1 MSNKNNLENVVKDY
15 PENDVDVDGD
25 DDFSENKTHQTL
37 GQEFDLFFISDQAVG
52 SPFILPNGKII
63 IQKLQD
69 YFRNYYQL
77 NNYQEVETPN
87 LFNNSCFEKSGHA
100 DKYHEN
106 IFHIN
111 RIQHHTDDIEQLD
124 LKPMNCP
131 GDCLVFDH
139 IKPSYSQLPIRI
151 ADFGILHRNES
162 RGALR
167 GLTRVRRFQQDDA
180 HIFCRFD
187 QVEHELESLINLM
200 KTFYSY
206 WGFSY
211 KLELSTR
218 PSEYIGDLDK
228 WNTAEDILKKKLIEQ
243 FGALEDNKWEL
254 NIGDGAFY
262 GPKIDFKIKDTQDRW
277 HQCGTIQ
284 LDFNLPE
291 RFNLEYQGPNSKER
305 PVLIHRAIMGSLERF
320 LAIILEDTQGNLPYW
335 FSPRQLYIV
344 PVHQKLIDESPA
356 YFEEL
361 KEVIYPTRIA
371 WKGSLSYRVNYKLDD
386 SELTMKKKIK
396 LAYAK
401 KYNYLL
407 VIGRKEIEDKFVTLQ
422 QSTSKTETLKLSFS
436 QLRDFLENERI
447 Y

>member
-1 MSNKNNLENVVKDY
+1 MSDVKK
-15 PENDVDVDGD
+15 DVKKDVIED
-25 DDFSENKTHQTL
+25 DDEYSLDENKTHQTL

-77 NNYQEVETPN
+77 NGYQEVETPN
-87 LFNNSCFEKSGHA
+87 LFNNTCFQTSGHA
-100 DKYHEN
+100 EKYHEN

-111 RIQHHTDDIEQLD
+111 RIQHHTTDIEQLD

-131 GDCLVFDH
+131 GDCLIFDH
-139 IKPSYSQLPIRI
+139 IKPSYHQLPLRI
-151 ADFGILHRNES
+151 ADFGILHRNEA

-180 HIFCRFD
+180 HIFCRLD
-187 QVEHELESLINLM
+187 QVEQELESLINLM
-200 KTFYSY
+200 KDFYSY
-206 WGFSY
+206 WDFNY

-218 PSEYIGDLDK
+218 PTEYIGDLEK
-228 WNTAEDILKKKLIEQ
+228 WNKAEEILKNKLIEK
-243 FGALEDNKWEL
+243 FGSLEDNKWEL
-254 NIGDGAFY
+254 NVGDGAFY
-262 GPKIDFKIKDTQDRW
+262 GPKIDFKIKDTMDRW

-291 RFNLEYQGPNSKER
+291 RFNLEYQGSQEKER

-320 LAIILEDTQGNLPYW
+320 LAIVLEDTQGNLPFW

-344 PVHQKLIDESPA
+344 PVHPKLITEFPE
-356 YFEEL
+356 YFEQL
-361 KEVIYPTRIA
+361 KATIYPTKTA

-396 LAYAK
+396 LAYTK

-407 VIGRKEIEDKFVTLQ
+407 VIGRKEIENKYATIQ
-422 QSTSKTETLKLSFS
+422 SSTSKTQTLQLYFP